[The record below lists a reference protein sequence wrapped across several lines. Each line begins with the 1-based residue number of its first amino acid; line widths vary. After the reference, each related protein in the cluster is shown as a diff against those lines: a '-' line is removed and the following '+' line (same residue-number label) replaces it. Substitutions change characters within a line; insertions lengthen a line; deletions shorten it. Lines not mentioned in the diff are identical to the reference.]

1 MCRLNRTLFPWLP
14 HVRKALIIRRQLVS
28 TGYCPVLLLGR
39 SIHFGSRISVRNF
52 LMIRR
57 VEIGADS
64 SRRDVHWPNGRT
76 AMGEK
81 QKPDRNQHN
90 QRRYVVAPMIFNW
103 IEADRKMAE
112 AKSSSRPHSPL
123 THVHGT
129 RWTWSASLA
138 TVSQSLWFRYLMNT
152 NLQGLCAQP
161 KAAETFRRI
170 ATDRN
175 LIRPP
180 LRRQRAPSLTRAYF
194 KYAAIRKRHRQLG

>member
-39 SIHFGSRISVRNF
+39 SIHFGSRISDDPPCWNWSWLV
-52 LMIRR
+52 
-57 VEIGADS
+57 S
-64 SRRDVHWPNGRT
+64 SKCTLAEWPNGD
-76 AMGEK
+76 GQK